1 MYLRKRPI
9 FLALFIS
16 LFSLAAQSQ
25 PQLLFNKLTE
35 EEGLEDLPQVR
46 CTDAGLARLKNGN
59 PGMVVASDIDYGE
72 ECWAS
77 HDGRAVAVG
86 RFKAGELHPSRVFNQ

>member
-1 MYLRKRPI
+1 MRRRRRPGGWAGGEDRGGAARWKPRATPHSRLR
-9 FLALFIS
+9 
-16 LFSLAAQSQ
+16 
-25 PQLLFNKLTE
+25 
-35 EEGLEDLPQVR
+35 
-46 CTDAGLARLKNGN
+46 AGLARLKNGN